1 MDILK
6 NGLEKIKNLIEK
18 SEINQA
24 KDYIYKSLD
33 KFKSYYLNFKK
44 EFQIDFEKC
53 KKGNLEDYDRDFL
66 WFFYLDI
73 LPYDQPHSWKKIIT
87 DLRSDYLELKMGII
101 TKEED
106 EFIMLNE
113 EKGGDNYNK
122 FEEKLEKEDY
132 ELLDLIKIDL
142 ERTYQDIELFKK
154 EKIKRMMT
162 YVLYLYSKKNPLLG
176 YKQGMNDIC
185 AVFLYVIY
193 KHYRL
198 TTSFTKDDYSF
209 LYYIFHS
216 NNDFLENDLYIIYS
230 TFMNKGIG
238 ELYLYSQFK
247 GSKLSSTPLEKKIL
261 LTKEEI
267 DNFDDSLIKKRI
279 YHIFYRLLKNFDV
292 QFYNEMIN
300 KTEPELFLFKWF
312 LCFLTREFTINKVI
326 HLWDLIFAYDFIEY
340 KFLNTEYN
348 KEYHFRFIDSIAL
361 SMIICCKDDLMKLK
375 NEDDSKFLDLLMH
388 YPDNIKI
395 EQILKEALKIDSNIN
410 PEKTFDINNDFASC
424 DEFYSSDKDDF

>member
-1 MDILK
+1 
-6 NGLEKIKNLIEK
+6 
-18 SEINQA
+18 
-24 KDYIYKSLD
+24 
-33 KFKSYYLNFKK
+33 
-44 EFQIDFEKC
+44 
-53 KKGNLEDYDRDFL
+53 
-66 WFFYLDI
+66 
-73 LPYDQPHSWKKIIT
+73 
-87 DLRSDYLELKMGII
+87 
-101 TKEED
+101 
-106 EFIMLNE
+106 
-113 EKGGDNYNK
+113 
-122 FEEKLEKEDY
+122 
-132 ELLDLIKIDL
+132 
-142 ERTYQDIELFKK
+142 
-154 EKIKRMMT
+154 MT